1 MNIETLQLVA
11 DTLTINFLFHAAV
24 LGSVTLLADYQIRR
38 FIADLP
44 TPREIH

>member
-24 LGSVTLLADYQIRR
+24 IGSVTLFADYQIRR